1 MVLPSQSLW
10 NNGMVEQW
18 NFEYS
23 VAKADYGP
31 ILFSEPCHSDK
42 NRYHSAKPIIP
53 SLQYSIIPRHKNTAQ
68 PIFSDLV
75 QSTIISVLE

>member
-31 ILFSEPCHSDK
+31 ILFSEPCHQIKTD
-42 NRYHSAKPIIP
+42 IIP
-53 SLQYSIIPRHKNTAQ
+53 PNPSFHHSSIPSFHGIRIRHSQSSLIWSKAP
-68 PIFSDLV
+68 
-75 QSTIISVLE
+75 

>member
-42 NRYHSAKPIIP
+42 NRYHSAKRASSIFHHSGIP
-53 SLQYSIIPRHKNTAQ
+53 SFH
-68 PIFSDLV
+68 
-75 QSTIISVLE
+75 SV